1 MADLVVPWPAIA
13 VIAASAL
20 GGVYGLVLHARR
32 ALADLR
38 VELADYKTQVA
49 ERYVPFAAQATFARE
64 VVRRLERIEDL
75 LHRQFAPPV
84 GD

>member
-49 ERYVPFAAQATFARE
+49 ERYVPYAAQAAFAKE

-75 LHRQFAPPV
+75 LHRQFAPPL

>member
-1 MADLVVPWPAIA
+1 MSSGGAARCIPDA
-13 VIAASAL
+13 V
-20 GGVYGLVLHARR
+20 RNR
-32 ALADLR
+32 ATAHRTPDPIPIT
-38 VELADYKTQVA
+38 DYKTQVA
-49 ERYVPFAAQATFARE
+49 ERYVPFAAQATFAKE